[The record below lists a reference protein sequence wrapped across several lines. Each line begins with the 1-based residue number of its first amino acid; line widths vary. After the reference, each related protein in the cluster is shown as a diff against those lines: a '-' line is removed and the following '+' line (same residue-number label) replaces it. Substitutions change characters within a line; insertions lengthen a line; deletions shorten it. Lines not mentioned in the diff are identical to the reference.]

1 MGLLSDLM
9 QQVQNGKANGDNP
22 DELVPVADIVADL
35 ERRVSELEDTV
46 NRVIDEMN
54 GQTIQNA
61 QNAQDIQIIQNGQPS
76 LNKPPETPQQ

>member
-1 MGLLSDLM
+1 MGLLSDLL
-9 QQVQNGKANGDNP
+9 QQSQNSNSGNNP
-22 DELVPVADIVADL
+22 NELVPITDIVADL

-61 QNAQDIQIIQNGQPS
+61 QNAQDIQIIQNSQTSP
-76 LNKPPETPQQ
+76 NQPPETPQQ